1 MLAAAVVSEQVP
13 RRSGAQPVRRL
24 LRRNVAVLFMLTVL
38 AGAAGVAAIGVI
50 TSRVDRLTQHLEP
63 LASANA
69 AILQAL
75 TNAETG
81 ERGYVITGQAAF
93 LAPYRAGRAAYPR
106 AVARARQLS
115 AGDPR
120 DQAALAREVA
130 LGNSWLMGYA
140 TPSIHYVKTL
150 HTAPISGAL
159 SLAAGKR
166 DFDALR
172 AANARFGA
180 ALRAEIKTADRNA
193 HSDERDAVVTIS
205 LVTLL
210 GLLIGTASSW
220 WLSRQVAP
228 PLQDLAGVLERQR
241 GGERSLR
248 ATVSGAS
255 EVRAVAAAAN
265 ELADAIDEA
274 AAIRAYRDRLRSAVR
289 ELGLQLSEHLELET
303 LLAEM
308 PVRVA
313 MALDLDLV
321 AIVLDDGARRVG
333 IWQANSLPGLA
344 GRIGALGE
352 LLAPGATAPA
362 RVRLDDHALMSSIGP
377 EALGVATA
385 LSAAE
390 LHELTVCPLGI
401 DRATSGLLVL
411 GRHGRLR
418 PWNEESQDIATSLG
432 ADVER
437 ALANAALYER
447 QGHLVRELQRLDRAR
462 DEFVSA
468 VSHELRSPLTS
479 IRGYLELL
487 HDGDAGALNIEQAT
501 MVEVVQRNAVRLG
514 GLIEDLLTV
523 SRLEA
528 KGARLR
534 SDRVALNSLVSAVV
548 EVILPQAE
556 RKALRLS
563 VGHDENDP
571 SVIGD
576 RVALERVLLNLMSNA
591 VKFTPPSGAVSIAV
605 SSQDGRVRV
614 RVSDTGI
621 GIPAEDQPRLF
632 ERFFRAEN
640 AGRAGIAGTGLGLH
654 IARSLAVQH
663 GGELTLSSVE
673 GEGSSFELDLPR
685 AGAPGP
691 STL

>member
-1 MLAAAVVSEQVP
+1 MASEP
-13 RRSGAQPVRRL
+13 APSRRSAQPIRRL
-24 LRRNVAVLFMLTVL
+24 LRRNVAVLFVLTVL

-50 TSRVDRLTQHLEP
+50 TQRVDRITQQLEP

-81 ERGYVITGQAAF
+81 ERGYVLTGQPAF

-106 AVARARQLS
+106 AVARARRLA
-115 AGDPR
+115 AGNPSE
-120 DQAALAREVA
+120 QAELRREVA
-130 LGNSWLMGYA
+130 RGTSWLEDYA
-140 TPSIHYVKTL
+140 APSVHYVETL
-150 HTAPISGAL
+150 HTTQASGGL

-172 AANARFGA
+172 AANARLA
-180 ALRAEIKTADRNA
+180 ASLAAAIAAADGDA
-193 HSDERDAVVTIS
+193 HRDERDAVVVIS

-210 GLLIGTASSW
+210 GLLIGAVSSW
-220 WLSRQVAP
+220 SLSRQVAP
-228 PLQDLAGVLERQR
+228 PLQDLADVLARQR
-241 GGERSLR
+241 DGERSLR
-248 ATVSGAS
+248 ATVSGTA
-255 EVRAVAAAAN
+255 EVQAVAEAAN

-274 AAIRAYRDRLRSAVR
+274 AAVRAYRDRLRSVVR
-289 ELGLQLSEHLELET
+289 ELGLQLSERLELET

-313 MALDLDLV
+313 AALDLDLV
-321 AIVLDDGARRVG
+321 AIVLEDGARRVG
-333 IWQANSLPGLA
+333 MWQLDLLPDLA

-352 LLAPGATAPA
+352 LLAERASGPA
-362 RVRLDDHALMSSIGP
+362 RVRLDDQELVRTVGP
-377 EALGVATA
+377 DAREVATA
-385 LSAAE
+385 LSTAG
-390 LHELTVCPLGI
+390 LRELTLCPLGV
-401 DRATSGLLVL
+401 DSTTAGLLVL
-411 GRHGRLR
+411 GHRGQLR
-418 PWNEESQDIATSLG
+418 PWNAESRDITASLG

-447 QGHLVRELQRLDRAR
+447 QGRLVRELQRLDRAR

-487 HDGDAGALNIEQAT
+487 HDGEAGALNTEQAA

-514 GLIEDLLTV
+514 ALIEDLLTV

-534 SDRVALNSLVSAVV
+534 NDRVAVNRLVSAVV
-548 EVILPQAE
+548 EVILPEAE

-563 VGHDENDP
+563 VGHADDDP

-591 VKFTPPSGAVSIAV
+591 VKFTLPGGSVSITV
-605 SSQDGRVRV
+605 RSEDERVRV
-614 RVSDTGI
+614 QVADSGM

-632 ERFFRAEN
+632 ERFFRAQN
-640 AGRAGIAGTGLGLH
+640 AGPAGIAGTGLGLH
-654 IARSLAVQH
+654 IARSLAEQH
-663 GGELTLSSVE
+663 GGGLTLSSVE
-673 GEGSSFELDLPR
+673 GEGSSFELDLPLAR
-685 AGAPGP
+685 TSEPSAP
-691 STL
+691 